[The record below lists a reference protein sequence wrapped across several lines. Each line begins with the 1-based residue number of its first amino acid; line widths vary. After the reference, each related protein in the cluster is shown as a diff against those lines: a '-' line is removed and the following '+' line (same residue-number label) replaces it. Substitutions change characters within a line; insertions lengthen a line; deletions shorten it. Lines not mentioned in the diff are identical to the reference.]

1 MRGLIRVITWNVSET
16 RRWAVL
22 VKEESLP
29 SLSLFNRQNQT
40 WGTGSD
46 PVSQNRTK
54 SWRWTSAHV
63 LATNFLSLLVS
74 PSSSCCRSS
83 SSKSEERK
91 ERKLYSLFL
100 LLFFILNRFC
110 YFCLKKCKE
119 EKKCLDMKVNVGRA
133 LFETPVCSPVKK
145 TKQDCAQNVLAIMR
159 NTSNNSGLVGDS
171 SLSRRK
177 IYFLP
182 ETKELLVMWSCF
194 HGQSVCQFS
203 S

>member
-1 MRGLIRVITWNVSET
+1 M
-16 RRWAVL
+16 
-22 VKEESLP
+22 
-29 SLSLFNRQNQT
+29 F
-40 WGTGSD
+40 
-46 PVSQNRTK
+46 
-54 SWRWTSAHV
+54 
-63 LATNFLSLLVS
+63 
-74 PSSSCCRSS
+74 
-83 SSKSEERK
+83 
-91 ERKLYSLFL
+91 
-100 LLFFILNRFC
+100 FFILNRFC

-182 ETKELLVMWSCF
+182 ETKEMLVM
-194 HGQSVCQFS
+194 
-203 S
+203 